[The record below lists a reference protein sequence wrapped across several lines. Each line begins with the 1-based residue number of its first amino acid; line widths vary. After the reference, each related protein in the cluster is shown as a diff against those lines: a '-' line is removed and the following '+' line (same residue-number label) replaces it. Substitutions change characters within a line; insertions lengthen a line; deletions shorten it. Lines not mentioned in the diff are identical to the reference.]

1 MILAIYFDEHLIE
14 VPLISGPGT
23 PSAQSISVS
32 LAELQSPLTDR
43 FVGNDNATHSHD
55 FFDISVAE
63 SEAEV
68 EPHTVADDLRGE
80 TVAAVERRNSV
91 HQPIME
97 HVLICGTLGSLS

>member
-68 EPHTVADDLRGE
+68 ERATRSLETALRLGIRDLD
-80 TVAAVERRNSV
+80 
-91 HQPIME
+91 Q
-97 HVLICGTLGSLS
+97 L